1 MMQTIKITP
10 QIQQQ
15 LNHHTREALNYLKT
29 IKPTDGYTAG
39 LQLGKSN
46 DTNTTAVILRRRNVA
61 LGAAANGYLC
71 IYHDATNTGNVV
83 GIPGDDNKSTRIF
96 EAFRVL
102 HCKKAEILV
111 NSSGGLPVST
121 SSTIRVEIPLNSTS
135 STASTTTRSNANT
148 NTNPNA
154 NDNPSSL
161 SQMMEGALQMVEQLS
176 NRYLPALTEALQ
188 NIATNNEDGNH
199 NHAQFDSN
207 ALLKY
212 FGLTIAATL
221 LFKAIIALLFSFAM
235 TLLLPLTIVL
245 YCTCPSNASFE
256 AKKELKRVLRG
267 HHLPEDHPEKPKTW
281 LEKSVAKIAASVTT
295 ELATV
300 AGYEVSMWSLAG
312 CMTVAR
318 VTVPSVQKEL
328 YWVGVCNGW
337 FYVLQR
343 ELGDPNNV
351 DGNHGATG
359 TATER

>member
-1 MMQTIKITP
+1 MQTITITP
-10 QIQQQ
+10 KIQQQ
-15 LNHHTREALNYLKT
+15 LNHHTREALDYLKT

-39 LQLGKSN
+39 LQHDSDN
-46 DTNTTAVILRRRNVA
+46 NNTTAVILRRRNVA
-61 LGAAANGYLC
+61 LGAAATRGYLC

-83 GIPGDDNKSTRIF
+83 GIPADDKSTELFENIRI
-96 EAFRVL
+96 L
-102 HCKKAEILV
+102 KCSKAEILV
-111 NSSGGLPVST
+111 NSSGLPADT
-121 SSTIRVEIPLNSTS
+121 STIRVEIPLNLSS
-135 STASTTTRSNANT
+135 SSVVASTATRSNANT
-148 NTNPNA
+148 TNHNNA
-154 NDNPSSL
+154 NNNNSSSSL

-188 NIATNNEDGNH
+188 NINATNNGNH
-199 NHAQFDSN
+199 NPAQFDSN

-221 LFKAIIALLFSFAM
+221 VFKAIIALLFSFAM
-235 TLLLPLTIVL
+235 TLLLPLAIVL

-328 YWVGVCNGW
+328 FWVGVCNGW

-343 ELGDPNNV
+343 GLGGDDPV
-351 DGNHGATG
+351 HVGG
-359 TATER
+359 TAAGTAATER